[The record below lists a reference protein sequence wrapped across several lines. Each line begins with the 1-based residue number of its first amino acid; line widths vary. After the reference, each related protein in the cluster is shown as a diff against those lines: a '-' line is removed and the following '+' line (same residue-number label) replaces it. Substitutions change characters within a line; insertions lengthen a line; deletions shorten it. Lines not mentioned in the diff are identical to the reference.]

1 MWWPIMMSLLKS
13 QKRLKMDQFFG
24 HKEKQA
30 RGQWKLRSKPE
41 RNGSSPLFLTA
52 SFLHAEPTPPAFCQP
67 ASFVILQILRPEK
80 METHK
85 DAARTAP
92 WNGLGSHY
100 HELNGIGLFFSLLSN
115 DTWLTKTSTSS
126 LERSE
131 YLLPQP
137 VCLVGGF
144 SP

>member
-1 MWWPIMMSLLKS
+1 MSFLES

-85 DAARTAP
+85 DTARTAP
-92 WNGLGSHY
+92 WNGFVSHY

-126 LERSE
+126 LECSE

-144 SP
+144 SS

>member
-1 MWWPIMMSLLKS
+1 MCWPIITGFLES

-30 RGQWKLRSKPE
+30 QGQWQRRSKPE
-41 RNGSSPLFLTA
+41 RHGSFSLLPYWLLPTCRANTA
-52 SFLHAEPTPPAFCQP
+52 SVLSASVLCNPPNSQ
-67 ASFVILQILRPEK
+67 
-80 METHK
+80 
-85 DAARTAP
+85 ARE
-92 WNGLGSHY
+92 NGDSQRRSEDSTLEWPVSHY
-100 HELNGIGLFFSLLSN
+100 HELGGIGLFSSLLSN

-126 LERSE
+126 LEPSE

>member
-1 MWWPIMMSLLKS
+1 MEQFFLDIRKSRHRASGNGEVS
-13 QKRLKMDQFFG
+13 QK
-24 HKEKQA
+24 ETEA
-30 RGQWKLRSKPE
+30 
-41 RNGSSPLFLTA
+41 SPLFLTG

-92 WNGLGSHY
+92 WNGLVSHY
-100 HELNGIGLFFSLLSN
+100 YELNGIGLFFSLLSN

-131 YLLPQP
+131 YLLTQL

-144 SP
+144 IP